1 MDQPATQPPLVP
13 APSPVAS
20 KPEGNSGKG
29 DRSPMRSISRRLSV
43 PELTQQIL
51 DMGQTGVYRESVF
64 EALRPLATKK
74 QITQAIAHAKRFGLH
89 SVATLR
95 DAELGT
101 YYQVDRVKYQASQH
115 LIHSPSHFG
124 QDADLSQRVVE
135 STETVRRMLAVV
147 KVLAIALTV
156 VGMVCLGAGQA
167 QLSYG
172 LLSGALSAALVWLL
186 QRSLVA

>member
-1 MDQPATQPPLVP
+1 MTQPDVP
-13 APSPVAS
+13 SLS
-20 KPEGNSGKG
+20 ERQLESG
-29 DRSPMRSISRRLSV
+29 DRSSSIARRLSV

-51 DMGQTGVYRESVF
+51 AMSQTGVYRESVF

-101 YYQVDRVKYQASQH
+101 YYQVDWVKYQASQH
-115 LIHSPSHFG
+115 LIHSASHFG
-124 QDADLSQRVVE
+124 KDADLSQRVVE

-147 KVLAIALTV
+147 KVLAIALAV
-156 VGMVCLGAGQA
+156 VGMICLGTGQS
-167 QLSYG
+167 QLSFG

-186 QRSLVA
+186 QRSLVLVD